1 MRNLL
6 GLALLIFSTASH
18 AALIGRAPT
27 TPGGTDY
34 QAYYDDVLNITWLA
48 DANYAET
55 SGFDADGRM
64 NWEDSL
70 AFVGTLNSD
79 VLLGVTG
86 WRLPNMTDVD
96 NDGCV
101 DEQSTSGGDCGYN
114 IDTENGEM
122 ASMFYDTLGNL
133 AFFFPDGTAP
143 QPGWGLSNTGP
154 FTNLDGSVLYWYG
167 NEDVSNIAEA
177 WYFGMPSGAQRPRE
191 KFELHKAWA
200 VVDGDAL
207 APIPVPAAAWLFGS
221 ALVLLGR
228 MRRKAA

>member
-1 MRNLL
+1 MKKI
-6 GLALLIFSTASH
+6 LAFLILICSTASH
-18 AALIGRAPT
+18 AALIGRAPAS
-27 TPGGTDY
+27 PGGMDY

-48 DANYAET
+48 DANYAQT

-64 NWEDSL
+64 TWDDSL
-70 AFVGTLNSD
+70 AFVGTLNSGS
-79 VLLGVTG
+79 LLGIIG
-86 WRLPNMTDVD
+86 WRLPNMIDVD

-122 ASMFYDTLGNL
+122 ASLFYDTLGNV

-143 QPGWGLSNTGP
+143 QPNYGWQNTGP
-154 FTNLDGSVLYWYG
+154 FTNPETTQLYWYG
-167 NEDVSNIAEA
+167 QEDVSNTSEA
-177 WYFGMPSGAQRPRE
+177 WYFGPPSGAQRPRE
-191 KFELHKAWA
+191 KSSLHVAWA

-228 MRRKAA
+228 LRRKAA

>member
-1 MRNLL
+1 MKKF
-6 GLALLIFSTASH
+6 LALALFICSTASH

-27 TPGGTDY
+27 TTGGTDY

-48 DANYAET
+48 DANYAQT

-64 NWEDSL
+64 SWDDSQ
-70 AFVGTLNSD
+70 AFVGTLNSGS
-79 VLLGVTG
+79 LLGITG
-86 WRLPNMTDVD
+86 WRLPKVIDVAP
-96 NDGCV
+96 DGCPDDLDPNGV
-101 DEQSTSGGDCGYN
+101 DCGYN
-114 IDTENGEM
+114 VDTSTGEM
-122 ASMFYDTLGNL
+122 ASMFYDTLGNV

-143 QPGWGLSNTGP
+143 QPGWGLSNAGP
-154 FTNLDGSVLYWYG
+154 FTNLDGTQLYWYG
-167 NEDVSNIAEA
+167 TEDVTNTAEA
-177 WYFGMPSGAQRPRE
+177 WYFGMPSGAQRPRD
-191 KFELHKAWA
+191 KAALHKAWA